1 MENSINNNNV
11 SSKHDNE
18 IEHVQHSNIEIMTN
32 NEAYEVIEKLFKS
45 LKKRYQNNLEKM
57 ERSKFL
63 CDCAHLLHYKCH
75 KINPNCGGS
84 YIDFPD

>member
-45 LKKRYQNNLEKM
+45 LKKRY
-57 ERSKFL
+57 
-63 CDCAHLLHYKCH
+63 
-75 KINPNCGGS
+75 
-84 YIDFPD
+84 